1 MHGGKRA
8 GAGRKTAAKT
18 LLTQTINEKA
28 AQYGDDAIAVMVTL
42 MNDSKTPENVR
53 LAAANSLLDRGFG
66 KPKIQVDV
74 TGDIGFVDK
83 EELDRRY
90 QKNMAKTAEMA
101 LVTQERI
108 KLLKKGTLH

>member
-8 GAGRKTAAKT
+8 GAGGPTAAKT

-28 AQYGDDAIAVMVTL
+28 AQYGDDAIAVMVAL
-42 MNDSKTPENVR
+42 MNDAKTPENVR

-83 EELDRRY
+83 ADLDERY
-90 QKNMAKTAEMA
+90 RKNMAKTAEMA